1 MEKTNPI
8 IKADFPDPN
17 VIRVGDTYYML
28 CATMHFMP
36 GGVILRSYDLKNWEI
51 ASHMFEALDGTPE
64 ERMQGER
71 CNYGR
76 GMWAGSIRYAN
87 DKFYVCFSAQ
97 ETDTTYIY
105 TSESIEGPWEI
116 TKLPEYR
123 HHPSLLFDDD
133 GRVYMVSGF
142 LQILLREML
151 PDLSG
156 YKPDGLKRT
165 LLAELERETVQVG
178 YEGSCLQKI
187 NGKYYLMAIYWPKR
201 EPSRKTQ
208 LCYKMDT
215 LESELV
221 GGEVLCD
228 DMGYH
233 NQGIAQ
239 GELLEAP
246 NGKWFS
252 IMFQDYGAVGRIP
265 VLVPVTWQDDMPVF
279 GRNGKVPKDFPV
291 VSSRPYYQYTP
302 IYASD
307 DFNYPAEEG
316 EHPKLKCQWEW
327 NHIPD
332 ERFWRITP
340 EGGFC
345 IRNGKIC
352 SNVAH
357 GVNTLT
363 QRSMWPKCGAEV
375 TIDASGLKDG
385 DVAGLCA
392 LQGCYGLIG
401 VTKEHGSYYLVMINR
416 YLTNASLWDRAQDY
430 MPGRVMEK
438 IKLTESTVRVRMNLN
453 FEDMQDTAEFYYQT
467 RNRWKKLGVPHNLYF
482 RLDHFV
488 GCRIGLFN
496 YATKEIGGE
505 VMFRD
510 FRYVYEE

>member
-1 MEKTNPI
+1 MERTNPI
-8 IKADFPDPN
+8 LKADFPDPD

-28 CATMHFMP
+28 CSTMHFMP

-51 ASHMFEALDGTPE
+51 ASHIFEKLGNTPE
-64 ERMQGER
+64 ERMQGDY

-76 GMWAGSIRYAN
+76 GMWAGNIRFAN
-87 DKFYVCFSAQ
+87 GKFYICFSAQ
-97 ETDTTYIY
+97 ETATTYIY
-105 TSESIEGPWEI
+105 SAETPEGPWESR
-116 TKLPEYR
+116 KLPEYR
-123 HHPSLLFDDD
+123 HHPSLLFDED

-142 LQILLREML
+142 QQILLREML

-156 YKPDGLKRT
+156 YKQDGLNRV
-165 LLAELERETVQVG
+165 LLEALPEEEVQVG
-178 YEGSCLQKI
+178 YEGACLQKI

-208 LCYKMDT
+208 LCFC
-215 LESELV
+215 LESLEGELK

-265 VLVPVTWQDDMPVF
+265 VLVPVNWQGDMPVF
-279 GRNGKVPKDFPV
+279 GREGKVPKELTM
-291 VSSRPYYQYTP
+291 VSSRPYYQYEPVYT
-302 IYASD
+302 SD
-307 DFNYPAEEG
+307 DFSYSVEEG
-316 EHPKLKCQWEW
+316 ANPRLKCQWEW

-332 ERFWRITP
+332 ERLWRMD
-340 EGGFC
+340 GKGNFC
-345 IRNGKIC
+345 IKNGKIC

-357 GVNTLT
+357 AVNTLT
-363 QRSMWPKCGAEV
+363 QRSMWPKCAAEV
-375 TIDASGLKDG
+375 TIDASGLKEG

-392 LQGCYGLIG
+392 LQGCYSLIG
-401 VTKEHGSYYLVMINR
+401 ITREHGSYYLVLIGR
-416 YLTNASLWDRAQDY
+416 QLTNASLWDRAQDY
-430 MPGRVMEK
+430 MPGRVLEQV
-438 IKLTESTVRVRMNLN
+438 KLTEKTVRVRMNLN
-453 FEDMQDTAEFYYQT
+453 FEDMQDTAEFYYQNK
-467 RNRWKKLGVPHNLYF
+467 NRWKKFGGPNNLYF
-482 RLDHFV
+482 RLDHFA

-510 FRYVYEE
+510 FRYIYEE

>member
-8 IKADFPDPN
+8 LKADFPDPD

-51 ASHMFEALDGTPE
+51 ASHVFETLDNTPE

-76 GMWAGSIRYAN
+76 GMWAGSIRFAN
-87 DKFYVCFSAQ
+87 NRFYICFSAQ

-105 TSESIEGPWEI
+105 ISESIEGPWEI
-116 TKLPEYR
+116 IRLREYR

-142 LQILLREML
+142 RQILLREML

-156 YKPDGLKRT
+156 YHKEGLNRT
-165 LLAELERETVQVG
+165 LLEPLEEDLYLG

-187 NGKYYLMAIYWPKR
+187 HGKYYLMAIYWPKTG
-201 EPSRKTQ
+201 PARKTQ
-208 LCYKMDT
+208 LCYIMDS
-215 LESELV
+215 LEEKPV

-228 DMGYH
+228 DMGYY

-239 GELLEAP
+239 GELMEAP

-265 VLVPVTWQDDMPVF
+265 VLVPVTWQGDKPIF
-279 GRNGKVPKDFPV
+279 GRDGRVPKEIDV

-302 IYASD
+302 IYTSD
-307 DFNYPAEEG
+307 DFRYPAEEG

-332 ERFWRITP
+332 EKLWRI
-340 EGGFC
+340 EENGGFC
-345 IRNGKIC
+345 IKNGKI
-352 SNVAH
+352 STNVAH
-357 GVNTLT
+357 AVNTLT
-363 QRSMWPKCGAEV
+363 QRSMWPKCAAEV
-375 TIDASGLKDG
+375 TIDASKLKDG
-385 DVAGLCA
+385 DVAGMCA
-392 LQGCYGLIG
+392 LQGCYSLIG
-401 VTKEHGSYYLVMINR
+401 ITREHGSYYLVVISR
-416 YLTNASLWDRAQDY
+416 HITNAFLWDRAQDY
-430 MPGRVMEK
+430 MPGRLMEK
-438 IKLTESTVRVRMNLN
+438 VKLTESTVRVRMNLN

-467 RNRWKKLGVPHNLYF
+467 RNRWKRLGNPHNLYF

-488 GCRIGLFN
+488 GCRMGLFN
-496 YATKEIGGE
+496 YATKEAGGE

-510 FRYVYEE
+510 FRYIYEE

>member
-1 MEKTNPI
+1 MERTNPI
-8 IKADFPDPN
+8 LKADFPDPN

-51 ASHMFEALDGTPE
+51 ASHVFETLDNTPE

-76 GMWAGSIRYAN
+76 GMWAGSIRFAN
-87 DKFYVCFSAQ
+87 NRFYICFSAQ

-105 TSESIEGPWEI
+105 TSESLEGPWEV
-116 TKLPEYR
+116 TRLSEYR
-123 HHPSLLFDDD
+123 HHPSLLFDED

-142 LQILLREML
+142 RQILLREML
-151 PDLSG
+151 TDLSG
-156 YKPDGLKRT
+156 YKEDGLNRV
-165 LLAELERETVQVG
+165 LLEELPEEEVQVG

-187 NGKYYLMAIYWPKR
+187 RGKYYLMAIYWPMR

-208 LCYKMDT
+208 LCYVMDS
-215 LESELV
+215 LDGELS

-265 VLVPVTWQDDMPVF
+265 VLVPVTWQGDRPVF
-279 GRNGKVPKDFPV
+279 GRNGKVPKELSV

-302 IYASD
+302 IYTSD
-307 DFNYPAEEG
+307 DFQYDTAEG
-316 EHPKLKCQWEW
+316 EHPRLKKQWEW

-332 ERFWRITP
+332 EKLWCMEP
-340 EGGFC
+340 GSFC
-345 IRNGKIC
+345 IRNGKI
-352 SNVAH
+352 STNVAH
-357 GVNTLT
+357 AVNTLT
-363 QRSMWPKCGAEV
+363 QRSMWPKCAAEV
-375 TIDASGLKDG
+375 TIDASKLKDG

-392 LQGCYGLIG
+392 LQGCYSLAG
-401 VTKEHGSYYLVMINR
+401 VTKEHGSYYLVVISR

-438 IKLTESTVRVRMNLN
+438 VKLNESTVRVRMNLN
-453 FEDMQDTAEFYYQT
+453 FEEMQDVAEFYYQNG
-467 RNRWKKLGVPHNLYF
+467 NRWKKLGAPNNLYF

-505 VMFRD
+505 VRFRD
-510 FRYVYEE
+510 FKYIYEE

>member
-1 MEKTNPI
+1 MEKSNPI
-8 IKADFPDPN
+8 LKADFPDPN

-51 ASHMFEALDGTPE
+51 AGHIFETLDNTPE

-87 DKFYVCFSAQ
+87 DRFYVCFSAQ

-105 TSESIEGPWEI
+105 TSESLEGPWEI

-123 HHPSLLFDDD
+123 HHPSLLFDAD

-142 LQILLREML
+142 QQILLREML

-156 YKPDGLKRT
+156 YKPGGLKRT
-165 LLAELERETVQVG
+165 LLEALSPEEVQVG
-178 YEGSCLQKI
+178 YEGSCLQRI

-208 LCYKMDT
+208 LCYMMES
-215 LESELV
+215 LEGELK

-265 VLVPVTWQDDMPVF
+265 VLVPVTWQGDMPVF
-279 GRNGKVPKDFPV
+279 GRDGKVPKELSV
-291 VSSRPYYQYTP
+291 VSSRPYYQYEP
-302 IYASD
+302 VYASD
-307 DFNYPAEEG
+307 DFHYPTEAD

-332 ERFWRITP
+332 ERFWRM
-340 EGGFC
+340 EKNGGFC
-345 IRNGKIC
+345 IKNGKIC
-352 SNVAH
+352 TNVAH
-357 GVNTLT
+357 AVNTLT
-363 QRSMWPKCGAEV
+363 QRSMWPRCAAEV

-392 LQGCYGLIG
+392 LQGCYSLIG
-401 VTKEHGSYYLVMINR
+401 ITKEHGSYYLVIIGR
-416 YLTNASLWDRAQDY
+416 YLSNASLWDRAQDY
-430 MPGRVMEK
+430 MPGHVLEK
-438 IKLTESTVRVRMNLN
+438 VKLTESAVRVRMNLN

-467 RNRWKKLGVPHNLYF
+467 KKRWKKLGGPNNLYF

-496 YATKEIGGE
+496 FATKETGGE
-505 VMFRD
+505 VVFRD
-510 FRYVYEE
+510 FRYIYEE

>member
-8 IKADFPDPN
+8 LKADFPDPN

-51 ASHMFEALDGTPE
+51 ASHVFDALDNTPE

-71 CNYGR
+71 CNYGH
-76 GMWAGSIRYAN
+76 GMWAGSIRFAN
-87 DKFYVCFSAQ
+87 DKFYICFSAQ
-97 ETDTTYIY
+97 ETDTTYFY
-105 TSESIEGPWEI
+105 SASSLEGPWEVL
-116 TKLPEYR
+116 TLKEYR
-123 HHPSLLFDDD
+123 HHPSLLFDED

-142 LQILLREML
+142 QQILLREML

-156 YKPDGLKRT
+156 YKQDGLKRT
-165 LLAELERETVQVG
+165 LLEALPAEEVQVG

-201 EPSRKTQ
+201 EHSRKTQ
-208 LCYKMDT
+208 LCYIMDS
-215 LESELV
+215 LEGEMR
-221 GGEVLCD
+221 GGEALCD

-265 VLVPVTWQDDMPVF
+265 VLVPVTWQGDMPVF
-279 GRNGKVPKDFPV
+279 GREGKVPKELTV
-291 VSSRPYYQYTP
+291 VSSRPYYQYEPVYT
-302 IYASD
+302 SD
-307 DFNYPAEEG
+307 DFHYPLEQG

-332 ERFWRITP
+332 ERYWKM
-340 EGGFC
+340 EKDGGFC
-345 IRNGKIC
+345 IKNGKIC
-352 SNVAH
+352 TNVAH
-357 GVNTLT
+357 AVNTLT
-363 QRSMWPKCGAEV
+363 QRSMWPRCAAEV
-375 TIDASGLKDG
+375 TVDASGLKDG

-392 LQGCYGLIG
+392 LQGCYSLIG
-401 VTKEHGSYYLVMINR
+401 ITKEHGSYYLVLIGR

-430 MPGRVMEK
+430 MPGRVLEK
-438 IKLTESTVRVRMNLN
+438 IKLSESTVRVRMNLN
-453 FEDMQDTAEFYYQT
+453 FEDMQDTAEFYYQSK
-467 RNRWKKLGVPHNLYF
+467 NRWKKLGGPNNLYF

-496 YATKEIGGE
+496 YATKETGGE
-505 VMFRD
+505 ARFTD
-510 FRYVYEE
+510 FRYIYEE

>member
-8 IKADFPDPN
+8 LKADFPDPN

-51 ASHMFEALDGTPE
+51 ASHVFEVLDNTPE

-71 CNYGR
+71 CNYGH
-76 GMWAGSIRYAN
+76 GMWAGSIRFAN
-87 DKFYVCFSAQ
+87 DKFYICFSAQ
-97 ETDTTYIY
+97 ETDTTYFY
-105 TSESIEGPWEI
+105 SASSLEGPWEVS
-116 TKLPEYR
+116 TLKEYR
-123 HHPSLLFDDD
+123 HHPSLLFDED

-142 LQILLREML
+142 QQILLREML

-156 YKPDGLKRT
+156 YKQDGLQRT
-165 LLAELERETVQVG
+165 LLEALPKEEVQVG
-178 YEGSCLQKI
+178 YEGACLQKI

-208 LCYKMDT
+208 LCYIMDS
-215 LESELV
+215 LEGEIR
-221 GGEVLCD
+221 GGEALCD

-265 VLVPVTWQDDMPVF
+265 VLVPVTWQGDMPVF
-279 GRNGKVPKDFPV
+279 GREGRVPKELTV
-291 VSSRPYYQYTP
+291 VSSRPYYQYEPVYT
-302 IYASD
+302 SD
-307 DFNYPAEEG
+307 DFKYSPEAG
-316 EHPKLKCQWEW
+316 EHPSLKCQWEW

-332 ERFWRITP
+332 ERYWKM
-340 EGGFC
+340 EKDGGFC
-345 IRNGKIC
+345 IKNGKIC
-352 SNVAH
+352 TNVAH
-357 GVNTLT
+357 AVNTLT
-363 QRSMWPKCGAEV
+363 QRSMWPRCAAEV
-375 TIDASGLKDG
+375 TVDGLGLKDG

-392 LQGCYGLIG
+392 LQGCYSLIG
-401 VTKEHGSYYLVMINR
+401 ITKEHGSYYLVLIGR
-416 YLTNASLWDRAQDY
+416 QLTNASLWDRAQDY
-430 MPGRVMEK
+430 MPGRVLEK
-438 IKLTESTVRVRMNLN
+438 VKLSENTVRVRMNLN
-453 FEDMQDTAEFYYQT
+453 FEDMQDTAEFYYQSK
-467 RNRWKKLGVPHNLYF
+467 NRWKKLGGPNNLYF

-496 YATKEIGGE
+496 YATKELGGE
-505 VMFRD
+505 ARFTD